1 VVHDRSFAVSGRSE
15 RRARRLPVGRVL
27 GDRWTIVREIGAGGT
42 ASVYEAVHR
51 NGRHVAIKV
60 LHPELVGNR
69 LARKRFESEGYAA
82 NRVRHPDAVAILD
95 DGLDPDGTVFLV
107 MELLDGYSLT
117 TPLREGRGLPVVV
130 VSMIAAS
137 VLDVLAAAHERGV
150 VHRDVKP
157 GNIFVTR
164 DGRVKLLDFGVARVG
179 ERLGVSVITQA
190 GSAVGTP
197 EFMAPEQAAGRVDE
211 IDALTD
217 IWAVGATMF
226 QLFSRRLVHEG
237 ASGHG
242 AVIIAATRAAPLLR
256 TVAPNVPAALAHVVD
271 RALAFDR
278 AARWPNARAMRK
290 ALLDACPE
298 LAQRGAAESLGAATE
313 PEGAGRV
320 RAAVA
325 AAKFQRARSRTS
337 DASPDGATG
346 VDSRV
351 RVSYRKY
358 WPLLLLVMS
367 WSILLAGAF
376 GAWRWLRARHDAR
389 PPSNAASVPSKA
401 H

>member
-1 VVHDRSFAVSGRSE
+1 M
-15 RRARRLPVGRVL
+15 PIGRVL

-69 LARKRFESEGYAA
+69 VARRRFESEGYAA

-95 DGLDPDGTVFLV
+95 DGLDADGTVFLV
-107 MELLDGYSLT
+107 MELLDGYSMT
-117 TPLREGRGLPVVV
+117 TPLREGRVLPIVVV
-130 VSMIAAS
+130 GMIASS

-217 IWAVGATMF
+217 IWAMGATMF
-226 QLFSRRLVHEG
+226 QLLSRRLVHEG
-237 ASGHG
+237 APGNG
-242 AVIIAATRAAPLLR
+242 AVIIAATRAAPPLQS
-256 TVAPNVPAALAHVVD
+256 VAPHVPIALAQVVD
-271 RALAFDR
+271 RALAFKR
-278 AARWPNARAMRK
+278 SARWPNARAMRK
-290 ALLDACPE
+290 ALLEACPE
-298 LAQRGAAESLGAATE
+298 LASRGASESLGAATE
-313 PEGAGRV
+313 PEDSRRL
-320 RAAVA
+320 RAAVGGR
-325 AAKFQRARSRTS
+325 AAKRECPPPTGDLVAVGAGAPSR
-337 DASPDGATG
+337 GQI
-346 VDSRV
+346 
-351 RVSYRKY
+351 VSRKY
-358 WPLLLLVMS
+358 WPLLLLVVS
-367 WSILLAGAF
+367 WSALLAGAF
-376 GAWRWLRARHDAR
+376 SAWRWLRSEHEAPGTGSPA
-389 PPSNAASVPSKA
+389 PIAPSNTR
-401 H
+401 